1 MTGRRTMRRVIRV
14 GGAVLAAVAVTA
26 LYLLVFTGGAI
37 L

>member
-1 MTGRRTMRRVIRV
+1 MTGRRTTRRVIRIA
-14 GGAVLAAVAVTA
+14 GAVLAAIAVSA